1 MTRPVA
7 STADKFNF
15 RLAHSTTS
23 PLPCYTP
30 AIGRQGSK
38 TGYTCAT
45 GILQYT
51 SAKPGEPIVFYSSKE
66 LNILCLSAMSMDYRL
81 CELAT
86 VSLHVNDLET
96 DPGLDDHPKHEDRIR
111 SEGEELFLNTNVT
124 VNGESSTKP
133 VRNYVETPVGSGA
146 DSVSA
151 SGEAK
156 LCPEHECELQLY
168 CNTEGRLKC
177 SQCVLDGA
185 CQGHT
190 VTELVTRATV
200 VRVSH

>member
-1 MTRPVA
+1 MAT
-7 STADKFNF
+7 TADTFNF
-15 RLAHSTTS
+15 RLAHSSTS

-38 TGYTCAT
+38 TGYTC
-45 GILQYT
+45 ILQYT
-51 SAKPGEPIVFYSSKE
+51 SAKPGEPIVFYSAKE
-66 LNILCLSAMSMDYRL
+66 PNILSLGAMSMDYRL

-96 DPGLDDHPKHEDRIR
+96 DPGLDDHPRHEDRIR

-124 VNGESSTKP
+124 VNGESLTKP
-133 VRNYVETPVGSGA
+133 VRKYVETPVGA

-156 LCPEHECELQLY
+156 VCPEHECELQVY

-185 CQGHT
+185 CRGHR
-190 VTELVTRATV
+190 VTDLVTRATV
-200 VRVSH
+200 VRVSESLLV